1 MGLLVVMIGSRT
13 DQQCCPRN
21 ETHMEEDDGD
31 GGSDDSD
38 EKSFHGCRLW
48 SKAALCVAF
57 HGKEELKTTL
67 LPGFSLRP
75 SF

>member
-1 MGLLVVMIGSRT
+1 MGMLVVVIGSRT
-13 DQQCCPRN
+13 DQQCWPRN

-31 GGSDDSD
+31 GGSYYDG
-38 EKSFHGCRLW
+38 KSIHGCRLG

-57 HGKEELKTTL
+57 HGKEESKTL
-67 LPGFSLRP
+67 LPGFFVRL